1 MKWIIRLK
9 SEKIFNLYECD
20 SFISKYLND
29 SEVELGTKNFSA
41 FDSTNPASSTEKNTL
56 RKTQS
61 AETILKEE
69 FWSSVENQ
77 ALSDEGATSL
87 RKDHNFSE
95 KIVSVFKNLVVDE
108 KISDKKLLCY
118 VVKIL
123 FNVLTKGKFENQN
136 IDITKNQTILNLA
149 MNIFKISQNDDSL
162 HVLLNDIIKVIGLFA
177 KFYCYYS
184 SGMDLSFCSGFLRYV
199 PNIITQTN
207 KPSNIHINLVKA
219 VGIMITAA
227 NMTPKRSLLFYK
239 SILDFN
245 LISVLFNMIKNYKSV
260 IFSFI

>member
-1 MKWIIRLK
+1 MICIFIQNPRERADWPKIIDHLFIKENDTEKQQKTCIQESYVKWIIRLK

-41 FDSTNPASSTEKNTL
+41 FDSTNPSSSSEKNTL

-69 FWSSVENQ
+69 FWSSVENK

-87 RKDHNFSE
+87 RKDHNFSD
-95 KIVSVFKNLVVDE
+95 KIVSVFKNLVADD
-108 KISDKKLLCY
+108 KITDKKLLCY

-136 IDITKNQTILNLA
+136 IDITKNQ
-149 MNIFKISQNDDSL
+149 NIQ
-162 HVLLNDIIKVIGLFA
+162 
-177 KFYCYYS
+177 
-184 SGMDLSFCSGFLRYV
+184 
-199 PNIITQTN
+199 
-207 KPSNIHINLVKA
+207 PS
-219 VGIMITAA
+219 
-227 NMTPKRSLLFYK
+227 LFY
-239 SILDFN
+239 SIRV
-245 LISVLFNMIKNYKSV
+245 IIYKY
-260 IFSFI
+260 IIL